1 MRFNKTIYSL
11 LILSTVLLLGRVS
24 AQDVNLD
31 PGADV
36 TSSYIWR
43 GMQVNS
49 SPNIQPAIS
58 LSLSNF
64 SFGFWGSYSLT
75 NKNSFDDD
83 YATSREIDTWIS
95 YTHELNN
102 GMEITALVT
111 DYFFPNAGVKFGN
124 FNNYDDPDGP
134 GGHIIEAGLSLTLPE
149 SIPLTVSGY
158 YNAYNDAG
166 NCVYFQVDY
175 STSVSDV
182 PVDVFAGATTGS
194 EDNPVYYGADSFS
207 VINLGLSVS
216 KEIEIT
222 DEFSLPVNSSLI
234 FNPKAEALY
243 MVFGFSL

>member
-1 MRFNKTIYSL
+1 MQFKRTVLSL
-11 LILSTVLLLGRVS
+11 FILSTILMIGHTN
-24 AQDVNLD
+24 AQSINIDL
-31 PGADV
+31 GADV

-49 SPNIQPAIS
+49 SPNVQPSIS
-58 LSLSNF
+58 LNLSNF

-83 YATSREIDTWIS
+83 YATSSEIDTWIS
-95 YTHELNN
+95 YTQELRN
-102 GMEITALVT
+102 GMELTAFVT
-111 DYFFPNAGVKFGN
+111 DYFYPNAGFKFGN
-124 FNNYDDPDGP
+124 FNNYDDPNGP
-134 GGHIIEAGLSLTLPE
+134 GGHTIEAGLSLTLPE

-158 YNAYNDAG
+158 YNVYNDAG
-166 NCVYFQVDY
+166 NNVYFQVDY
-175 STSVSDV
+175 STSISDV
-182 PVDVFAGATTGS
+182 PVDVFVGATTGS

-207 VINLGLSVS
+207 VINLGLTVS

-234 FNPKAEALY
+234 FNPKAEALF